1 MHSTERINM
10 AGYYITLSM
19 LFLFV
24 TALVFVM
31 GVQYGRDQRQQTIED
46 RALELPDPYEVDD
59 TYSWGDIEYVVFGE
73 SQE

>member
-1 MHSTERINM
+1 M

>member
-1 MHSTERINM
+1 MRNVVYFIV
-10 AGYYITLSM
+10 
-19 LFLFV
+19 LFIVIMVNNWFV
-24 TALVFVM
+24 YNLGKDRV
-31 GVQYGRDQRQQTIED
+31 QQTIED